1 MKKRISAELISIAH
15 RILKLKNHSETVQL
29 QQEAKNLYDQLTIL
43 RFYEENFELVKNEI
57 SEEVLAE
64 KLEGKPTEVFNAP
77 IQDKVVETPEEVK
90 VEVAPEVE
98 ETIAEPIV
106 EEKVVIAELIVED
119 DEEEE
124 EVLEAKLEGKPTEVF
139 NAPIQDKVVETVAEV
154 PVEVAPE
161 VEETIAEPITEEKV
175 VIAELIVEDD
185 EDEEEEVLMTPME
198 EEPMEE
204 EPMEEEIIEEE
215 PVAETPKAEEPAK
228 QISFEDLLVHDYQE
242 LDFVKVE
249 DVPAE
254 VEKVTETVF
263 EAVTPVEEVK
273 EEVQPEPVADSE
285 ASEPKVLEEEV
296 KATFEKVSQEPKISS
311 LNDRLNKTISFGLND
326 RIGFE
331 KKLFGGSSDDF
342 NRVISQLNT
351 FDSFE
356 EAKSFVLDFVKPDY
370 NNWEGNEEFEARFME
385 IIEKKFS

>member
-64 KLEGKPTEVFNAP
+64 KLEVKPTEVFNAP
-77 IQDKVVETPEEVK
+77 IQDKIVETPEEVK
-90 VEVAPEVE
+90 VEIAPE
-98 ETIAEPIV
+98 A
-106 EEKVVIAELIVED
+106 
-119 DEEEE
+119 
-124 EVLEAKLEGKPTEVF
+124 
-139 NAPIQDKVVETVAEV
+139 
-154 PVEVAPE
+154 
-161 VEETIAEPITEEKV
+161 EETIAEPITEEKV

-185 EDEEEEVLMTPME
+185 EEEEEILMTPME
-198 EEPMEE
+198 EEPI
-204 EPMEEEIIEEE
+204 EEEIIEEE
-215 PVAETPKAEEPAK
+215 PVADSEVSEPKAEEPAK
-228 QISFEDLLVHDYQE
+228 QISFEDLLVHDYKE

-249 DVPAE
+249 EVPAE
-254 VEKVTETVF
+254 VEKANETIF
-263 EAVTPVEEVK
+263 EAIIPVEEVK
-273 EEVQPEPVADSE
+273 EEIQPEPVVAE
-285 ASEPKVLEEEV
+285 TPKVLEEEV

-385 IIEKKFS
+385 IVEKKFS

>member
-90 VEVAPEVE
+90 VEVAPEAE
-98 ETIAEPIV
+98 ETIVEPIT

-124 EVLEAKLEGKPTEVF
+124 EVL
-139 NAPIQDKVVETVAEV
+139 
-154 PVEVAPE
+154 
-161 VEETIAEPITEEKV
+161 
-175 VIAELIVEDD
+175 
-185 EDEEEEVLMTPME
+185 MTPME
-198 EEPMEE
+198 EEPI
-204 EPMEEEIIEEE
+204 EEEIIEEE

-228 QISFEDLLVHDYQE
+228 QISFEDLLVHDYKE

-254 VEKVTETVF
+254 VEKVSETIF

-273 EEVQPEPVADSE
+273 EEIQPETVVADSE
-285 ASEPKVLEEEV
+285 TSEPKVLEEEV

-342 NRVISQLNT
+342 NRVVSQLNT

-385 IIEKKFS
+385 IVEKKFS